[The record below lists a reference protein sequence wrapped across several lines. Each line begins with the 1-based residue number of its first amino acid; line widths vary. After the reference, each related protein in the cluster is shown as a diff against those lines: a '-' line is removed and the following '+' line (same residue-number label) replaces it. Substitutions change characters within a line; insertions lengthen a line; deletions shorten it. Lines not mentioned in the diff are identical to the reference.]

1 MRTSF
6 IFDGHGMTFFK
17 KDFDPVFSESFMES
31 KSANTPSHK
40 FSDIGY
46 KINSSTK
53 IVSRNSFIIIQC
65 SMIISFL
72 LLSLRRSSDYTVLA

>member
-1 MRTSF
+1 MSTSF

-53 IVSRNSFIIIQC
+53 ILSSNSFINDNFIFAFII
-65 SMIISFL
+65 
-72 LLSLRRSSDYTVLA
+72 TA